1 MDFSWVGFQW
11 AYQEAHVCS
20 LSFTDSVS
28 EIINYLPSLNRA
40 LLQRYIHKI
49 FQLTVCVFKSSC
61 SREEHHW
68 PPVVPHSVVDALAA
82 AVDPHRS
89 ALGRCS
95 GSVSDGRLSFSCCL
109 KAPGSPWCPAACIC
123 TCRPTPG
130 TQCGLCNGHRGIDLT
145 NLETIDD
152 ILRHLNTY
160 LSVWVSIQLISLGL
174 INKYIF

>member
-1 MDFSWVGFQW
+1 MRRFQEVR
-11 AYQEAHVCS
+11 ACS

-40 LLQRYIHKI
+40 LLQHYIHET
-49 FQLTVCVFKSSC
+49 FQLTVCVFKSSR
-61 SREEHHW
+61 SREEHRR
-68 PPVVPHSVVDALAA
+68 PPVVLYSVVGALAA
-82 AVDPHRS
+82 AVDPQQP

-130 TQCGLCNGHRGIDLT
+130 TQCGLCNGHRRTDWRNI
-145 NLETIDD
+145 ETLDD
-152 ILRHLNTY
+152 ILRRLNTY
-160 LSVWVSIQLISLGL
+160 QVWVSIQLVSLGL
-174 INKYIF
+174 INKYIS